1 MINRITLLLFILM
14 IGLLTTSCESTELKA
29 KRALEKQEKL
39 EAEEK
44 KKKTNEYNSL
54 QLSKLK
60 DKWRNDEKWNKNENW
75 IDVLGLQY
83 FTSDLQKSFM
93 NNKIAIDTV
102 YLKDIYMT
110 NDTSH
115 DSNVDDKWK
124 KYLVNAYHSKYI
136 ARLRSSRSSEGNYD
150 DRYILQYELS
160 MTEDIFLALSDIELK
175 KEIRQYENV
184 SPEMSKRLESWA
196 DFMTDSKLYVV
207 FQYNNIKMPELVFPK
222 DVYDMHDRYY
232 IDKVPVTLR
241 GNILDY
247 YIPKD

>member
-1 MINRITLLLFILM
+1 M
-14 IGLLTTSCESTELKA
+14 IGLLTTSCESTKLKA
-29 KRALEKQEKL
+29 KRVLEKQEKL
-39 EAEEK
+39 EDEEK

-60 DKWRNDEKWNKNENW
+60 DKWLNDERWNKNEDW
-75 IDVLGLQY
+75 IDLLGFQY

-124 KYLVNAYHSKYI
+124 KYLVNSYHSKYI
-136 ARLRSSRSSEGNYD
+136 ARLRSSRSSEYNFD

-175 KEIRQYENV
+175 KEIMHYENV
-184 SPEMSKRLESWA
+184 SPEMSKRLEEWA
-196 DFMTDSKLYVV
+196 DFMVDSKLYIV
-207 FQYNNIKMPELVFPK
+207 FQYNNIKMPELDFPK
-222 DVYDMHDRYY
+222 SIIDRHDKYNT
-232 IDKVPVTLR
+232 DKAPITLR